1 MRRLKNNDED
11 GIVAAFVVLL
21 MLVLLG
27 VAGLVV
33 DFGIVRAEKREL
45 QNGADAAALALAQD
59 CAMNLQCTNFAK
71 ADTYA
76 DANATDNAA
85 SVTNVTMP
93 SAQTVKVDT
102 RTSTSGGAT
111 SLATKF
117 AYLVGGPSS
126 AAVTA
131 TATAGWGAPSGA
143 QTVPLTISL
152 CEWNALTNG
161 GKVFDAPQTIYFHS
175 PTANQNANDA
185 PPCSGGPAGQNLPG
199 GFGWLDTISNAV
211 CGTDITA
218 GGWYG
223 SAPGNSPPNTNNSG
237 CSPELFMSTPILIPV
252 FQEVRSQGQNGQYRI
267 YGLATFEITRIR
279 LGGNGSAWT
288 TSPPPPNCTSSQRCI
303 YGSFQQTI
311 IPWTGGSLGGTAP
324 NLGTL
329 SVFLTS

>member
-1 MRRLKNNDED
+1 MRRVTDTHED
-11 GIVAAFVVLL
+11 GIIAVFVVLL
-21 MLVLLG
+21 MLGLLG

-59 CAMNLQCTNFAK
+59 CAMNLLCTNVAK

-85 SVTNVTMP
+85 SIVNVTMP
-93 SAQTVKVDT
+93 SAGRVKVDT
-102 RTSTSGGAT
+102 RTATRLGAT

-117 AYLVGGPSS
+117 ANLVGGPSS
-126 AAVTA
+126 VTVNA

-143 QTVPLTISL
+143 QTIPLTISY
-152 CEWNALTNG
+152 CEWNTLTG
-161 GKVFDAPQTIYFHS
+161 GGTTFNIPQTIYFHN
-175 PTANQNANDA
+175 PTANQNANNA

-199 GFGWLDTISNAV
+199 GFGWLDTISNTI
-211 CGTDITA
+211 CGTAITT

-237 CSPELFMSTPILIPV
+237 CTPSLFMSTPILIPV
-252 FQEVRSQGQNGQYRI
+252 FQEVQSQGQNGQYRI
-267 YGLATFEITRIR
+267 YGLATFQITRMR
-279 LGGNGSAWT
+279 LGGNGSQWT
-288 TSPPPPNCTSSQRCI
+288 TSPPPPNCSSSQRCI
-303 YGSFQQTI
+303 YGSFTQTI
-311 IPWTGGSLGGTAP
+311 IPWTGGTPNSTGP

-329 SVFLTS
+329 SVFLTA